1 MGRAM
6 PPNDFSRSYTSLRA
20 WMRESQVHLWI
31 FVLAVCFVVQTL
43 AEVLGWAFALDVE
56 NNLLRLFAL
65 HPLHAWQL
73 GEVWTLVTYGFLH
86 YGFMHLL
93 LNALMLYFA
102 GHMLKTFWLDAQVSR
117 LFVLGMA
124 AGGIAYV
131 LASLW
136 YPGWPPLVGA
146 SGGVLALLLAATRL
160 SPSMPVYVFGILRLP
175 LWGVSLLLLAVS
187 ISGLQ
192 GPNAG
197 GNFAHLGGALAGW
210 ALAKSPTWLF
220 PETRWISK
228 RRKKNKG
235 GHLRVVS
242 SDGLDLDTILD
253 KIGRVGYDG
262 LTAKEK
268 AFLARYGKK

>member
-1 MGRAM
+1 MGRAS
-6 PPNDFSRSYTSLRA
+6 NDFTRSALRT
-20 WMRESQVHLWI
+20 WLRESQVHLWI
-31 FVLAVCFVVQTL
+31 FVLAACFAVQTL
-43 AEVLGWAFALDVE
+43 TEVLGWAFALDVE
-56 NNLLRLFAL
+56 NSLLRLLAL
-65 HPLHAWQL
+65 HPLHAWHL

-117 LFVLGMA
+117 LFVLGMV

-131 LASLW
+131 LASLR
-136 YPGWPPLVGA
+136 YPNWPPLVGA

-160 SPSMPVYVFGILRLP
+160 SPSMPVYIFGILRLP

-187 ISGLQ
+187 VSGLQ

-210 ALAKSPTWLF
+210 ALAKSPSWLF
-220 PETRWISK
+220 PETRWISM
-228 RRKKNKG
+228 RRKKSSKTS
-235 GHLRVVS
+235 HLHVVS
-242 SDGLDLDTILD
+242 SDGLDLDGILD

>member
-1 MGRAM
+1 MGRAS
-6 PPNDFSRSYTSLRA
+6 NDFTRSALRI
-20 WMRESQVHLWI
+20 WLRESQVHLWI
-31 FVLAVCFVVQTL
+31 FVLAVCFAVQTL

-56 NNLLRLFAL
+56 NSLLRLFAL

-124 AGGIAYV
+124 AGGIAYM

-160 SPSMPVYVFGILRLP
+160 SPTMPVYVFGVFRLP

-187 ISGLQ
+187 VSGLQ

-197 GNFAHLGGALAGW
+197 GNIAHIGGALAGW

-220 PETRWISK
+220 PETRWTSM
-228 RRKKNKG
+228 RRKKTKG
-235 GHLRVVS
+235 AHLRVVS
-242 SDGLDLDTILD
+242 SDGLDLDGILD

>member
-1 MGRAM
+1 MSSAA
-6 PPNDFSRSYTSLRA
+6 NDFTHSLPALRA
-20 WMRESQVHLWI
+20 WLRETHVHRWV
-31 FVLAVCFVVQTL
+31 FALAACFAVQTL
-43 AEVLGWAFALDVE
+43 VEVLGWATSLPIE
-56 NNLLRLFAL
+56 NGLLRVFAL
-65 HPLHAWQL
+65 HPLNAWQM
-73 GEVWTLVTYGFLH
+73 GEVWTLISYGFLH

-93 LNALMLYFA
+93 LNVLMLYFA

-117 LFVLGMA
+117 LFIVGTT
-124 AGGIAYV
+124 AGGIAYG

-136 YPGWPPLVGA
+136 YPTWPPLVGA

-187 ISGLQ
+187 VSGLH

-210 ALAKSPTWLF
+210 ALAKSPSWLF
-220 PETRWISK
+220 PETRWTSK
-228 RRKKNKG
+228 RKSSSKTS
-235 GHLRVVS
+235 HLHVVAA
-242 SDGLDLDTILD
+242 DGMDLDGILD

>member
-6 PPNDFSRSYTSLRA
+6 PPNDFTRGYTSLRA

-65 HPLHAWQL
+65 HPLHVWQL

-102 GHMLKTFWLDAQVSR
+102 GHMLKTFWLDGQISR
-117 LFVLGMA
+117 LFVAGIA

-136 YPGWPPLVGA
+136 SPGWPPLVGA

-160 SPSMPVYVFGILRLP
+160 SPSMPVYVFGVLRLP

-187 ISGLQ
+187 VSGLQ

-220 PETRWISK
+220 PEIRLASK
-228 RRKKNKG
+228 RKSSSKSS
-235 GHLRVVS
+235 HLHVVA
-242 SDGLDLDTILD
+242 SDGLDLDAILD